1 MGSGVYAWRKYVMSW
16 SSDWQAQLMGED
28 KRRKRPAK
36 GVRMAKGGSDTEK
49 KWRLFSDA
57 KKRYALG

>member
-1 MGSGVYAWRKYVMSW
+1 
-16 SSDWQAQLMGED
+16 MGED

-36 GVRMAKGGSDTEK
+36 RVRMAKGGSDTEK

-57 KKRYALG
+57 KKRCALG